1 MQPSTVNPLKKSP
14 STSFTWRPG
23 KRPTAR
29 CNEGLTSLLRR
40 WAPDAVCK
48 WSYGALING
57 LYKWVSGVINLL
69 IGAVTPFI
77 TGNGRSEHPKSESP
91 PWDQFMIICGTLPEK
106 IWANSLYLVVGIK
119 YTTPFIGI
127 VVVVVVGGGGGGGG
141 WLGYDGTKCVTSF
154 R

>member
-1 MQPSTVNPLKKSP
+1 M
-14 STSFTWRPG
+14 G
-23 KRPTAR
+23 KWGYIPI
-29 CNEGLTSLLRR
+29 
-40 WAPDAVCK
+40 
-48 WSYGALING
+48 YI
-57 LYKWVSGVINLL
+57 WVITL
-69 IGAVTPFI
+69 FI

-127 VVVVVVGGGGGGGG
+127 VVVVVVVGGGGGGGGGG
-141 WLGYDGTKCVTSF
+141 WLGYDGTKCVTSY